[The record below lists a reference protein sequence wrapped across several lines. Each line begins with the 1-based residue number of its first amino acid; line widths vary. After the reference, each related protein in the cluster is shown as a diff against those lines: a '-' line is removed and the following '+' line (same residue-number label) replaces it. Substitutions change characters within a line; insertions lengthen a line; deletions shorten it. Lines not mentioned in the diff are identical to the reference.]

1 MPCCDK
7 FYGCAIFLSV
17 SDPKYGKETF
27 YNFAS
32 QHHTFWV
39 VVRNSVLSRITIYFQ
54 DESHVVPSVHL
65 KRLEN
70 MSNNEM
76 PGKDQR
82 KGLSRRRRNVAKKDT
97 WDIPE
102 FDECEAPKHD
112 ADVSAHNRPRRMEFR
127 NQEGSDSLRDGD
139 SKRANPIAASEV
151 VERANDEN
159 GTAGCKR
166 RRSFCSFHY
175 RTTQGGSSS
184 VEPGDDPAMQS
195 PGTSTK
201 ALKLLEFV
209 HDEEVSPLDM
219 PSMDK

>member
-1 MPCCDK
+1 MGK
-7 FYGCAIFLSV
+7 GHFTIFLLCI
-17 SDPKYGKETF
+17 TL
-27 YNFAS
+27 
-32 QHHTFWV
+32 FWV
-39 VVRNSVLSRITIYFQ
+39 VVRNSDRSRITIYFQ
-54 DESHVVPSVHL
+54 DESRVVPSVHL
-65 KRLEN
+65 KRLEK
-70 MSNNEM
+70 MSNKEM
-76 PGKDQR
+76 SGKDQR
-82 KGLSRRRRNVAKKDT
+82 KGLSRRRSNAAKKDT

-102 FDECEAPKHD
+102 FDECEAPKRD
-112 ADVSAHNRPRRMEFR
+112 ADVSAHNRSRRMELR
-127 NQEGSDSLRDGD
+127 NQEGSASLLDGD
-139 SKRANPIAASEV
+139 SKRANPITTSEV
-151 VERANDEN
+151 VEGANDEN
-159 GTAGCKR
+159 AAAGCKR